1 MMTGIWT
8 IAKMSLLENSRKQV
22 FHVLCLLMLAVI
34 AGSTLLSIFTEG
46 VQIKILKD
54 LCMTCILFGGAAM
67 AIALGS
73 SGIPND
79 VESRTIHPLIAR
91 PLTRAQYVMG
101 KFIGTFITVSI
112 GVAAMTIAFSALIFM
127 FQHSLD
133 TYLGLAVLFTLL
145 EVAII
150 TAIAT
155 TVSTFATPAVTTVLT
170 FLAYVGGTIKIGYVG
185 GLIERSSGGLTK
197 ALYSIIYHALP
208 NLECFNLKTSLVH
221 HDAVPAA
228 YLGQVALYGVCYIAF
243 VLVLGMSVFAR
254 KEV

>member
-1 MMTGIWT
+1 MTGIWT
-8 IAKMSLLENSRKQV
+8 IARMSLLENSRKQV

-34 AGSTLLSIFTEG
+34 AGSTLLSIFTQG

-73 SGIPND
+73 TGIPND

-101 KFIGTFITVSI
+101 KFLGTFVTVSL
-112 GVAAMTIAFSALIFM
+112 GVFAMALAFALLILM
-127 FQHSLD
+127 YQHTPD
-133 TYLGLAVLFTLL
+133 AYLGLAVLFTLL
-145 EVAII
+145 EAAII

-155 TVSTFATPAVTTVLT
+155 TISTFATPAVTTVLT
-170 FLAYVGGTIKIGYVG
+170 FLAYVGGTIKIGYLG
-185 GLIERSSGGLTK
+185 SLIERSSSGVGK
-197 ALYSIIYHALP
+197 AAYSVIYHVLP
-208 NLECFNLKTSLVH
+208 NLECFDLKTSLVH
-221 HDAVPAA
+221 HDAIPAA
-228 YLGQVALYGVCYIAF
+228 YLGQVAIYGVCYIAF
-243 VLVLGMSVFAR
+243 VLVLGMSFFAS

>member
-1 MMTGIWT
+1 MTGTWT
-8 IAKMSLLENSRKQV
+8 IARMSLLENSRKQV

-34 AGSTLLSIFTEG
+34 ASSTLLTLFTEG
-46 VQIKILKD
+46 VQVKILKD

-101 KFIGTFITVSI
+101 KFIGTVITVSM
-112 GVAAMTIAFSALIFM
+112 GVLAMALAFALLILM
-127 FQHSLD
+127 FQRSLD
-133 TYLGLAVLFTLL
+133 SYLLLAVLFTLL

-150 TAIAT
+150 AAIAT

-170 FLAYVGGTIKIGYVG
+170 FLAYVGGTIKIGYLG
-185 GLIERSSGGLTK
+185 GLIERSSGGITK
-197 ALYSIIYHALP
+197 AAYSVIYHALP
-208 NLECFNLKTSLVH
+208 NLECFNLKTALVH

-228 YLGQVALYGVCYIAF
+228 YLGQVAIYGVCYVAF
-243 VLVLGMSVFAR
+243 VLVLGMSFFASR
-254 KEV
+254 EV

>member
-1 MMTGIWT
+1 MIAIWT

-34 AGSTLLSIFTEG
+34 AGSSLLSIFTEG

-73 SGIPND
+73 TGIPND

-91 PLTRAQYVMG
+91 PITRTQYVVG
-101 KFIGTFITVSI
+101 KFVGTVLTVSL
-112 GVAAMTIAFSALIFM
+112 GVALMALAFCILIYSY
-127 FQHSLD
+127 QHRLD
-133 TYLGLAVLFTLL
+133 TFLGFAVLFTLL

-150 TAIAT
+150 AAVAT
-155 TVSTFATPAVTTVLT
+155 TISTFASPAVTTVVT
-170 FLAYVGGTIKIGYVG
+170 FLAYLGGTIKIGYVG
-185 GLIERSSGGLTK
+185 GLIERSSDGFTK
-197 ALYSIIYHALP
+197 AVYTMIYHALP

-221 HDAVPAA
+221 HDFVPPA
-228 YLGQVALYGVCYIAF
+228 YLGQVAAYGVCYIAF
-243 VLVLGMSVFAR
+243 VLVLGASYFASR
-254 KEV
+254 EV